1 MPIKITKE
9 DSSVKIVQQVSKFTI
24 SQGGVSGRN
33 GTSGTSGLNGTF
45 FGTSGVSGTN
55 GSSGT
60 SGMGFNWA
68 SFWSPVLEYA
78 LHDVVEYDGSS
89 YISID
94 GTGNLGY
101 SPPEHP
107 NYWNLMAKAGSNGTS
122 GLTQDLSSFATTGS
136 NTFIGNQ
143 ILSGSV
149 VFEDGSY
156 IGNISGLY
164 DSYTSH
170 SLSWNFR
177 HLYDDLESRSVDWQS
192 RTLYGNN
199 GNDPVLS
206 WGGETPV
213 FYGEQVVSGS
223 IFLSGSLIPSTGVG
237 TFTSSFSLGS
247 STNAWKDLYISQG
260 SIIFVNAVTQATS
273 SFSIDNEGGNDN
285 VKYSA
290 GITASY
296 YLGDGG
302 GLYNL
307 PANTNWHI
315 GDSILVRKTEQLTFS
330 GDYTLENATMI
341 IEGSDEEVQYSQN
354 KSFKQKGSIFIGG
367 NLLLKDSTI
376 INNGKI
382 SVGGEVILIGDSQI
396 TGTGTII

>member
-1 MPIKITKE
+1 MALTFPISASIGQTYQ
-9 DSSVKIVQQVSKFTI
+9 S
-24 SQGGVSGRN
+24 
-33 GTSGTSGLNGTF
+33 
-45 FGTSGVSGTN
+45 
-55 GSSGT
+55 GSSNTYEWTGT
-60 SGMGFNWA
+60 YWKIKNVINFNAFSA
-68 SFWSPVLEYA
+68 SIVSRVLAATNEQN
-78 LHDVVEYDGSS
+78 
-89 YISID
+89 IS
-94 GTGNLGY
+94 NL
-101 SPPEHP
+101 
-107 NYWNLMAKAGSNGTS
+107 
-122 GLTQDLSSFATTGS
+122 ATTGS
-136 NTFIGNQ
+136 NTFKGQ
-143 ILSGSV
+143 
-149 VFEDGSY
+149 
-156 IGNISGLY
+156 
-164 DSYTSH
+164 
-170 SLSWNFR
+170 
-177 HLYDDLESRSVDWQS
+177 
-192 RTLYGNN
+192 
-199 GNDPVLS
+199 
-206 WGGETPV
+206 
-213 FYGEQVVSGS
+213 QVVSGS
-223 IFLSGSLIPSTGVG
+223 VLLSGSLVPAVGNG
-237 TFTSSFSLGS
+237 TFTSSFTLGTA
-247 STNAWKDLYISQG
+247 TNAWKDLYISQG